1 MRKRP
6 TVLIFSIVFPV
17 GLLGVLGVVFGA
29 TEGAHE
35 DAHDAHATKGWVA
48 TDTYRVMN
56 FAALAILLVF
66 LLRKPLSQAL
76 NGRIKGIQDQLADL
90 EEKKK
95 KADEQLAEYDKKL
108 ALLDKEAE
116 KIVAEY
122 VKQGNEAK
130 DRILQEAKAAA
141 EKIEE
146 HARKN
151 IEHEFGM
158 AKEML
163 QVEIF
168 ESALAKAED
177 IIKGNIT
184 SADQDRLVDDYLEK
198 VDLR

>member
-1 MRKRP
+1 MKKRH

-17 GLLGVLGVVFGA
+17 CLLVVLGVVFGA

-56 FAALAILLVF
+56 FAVLAIVLVF

-141 EKIEE
+141 EKIEG